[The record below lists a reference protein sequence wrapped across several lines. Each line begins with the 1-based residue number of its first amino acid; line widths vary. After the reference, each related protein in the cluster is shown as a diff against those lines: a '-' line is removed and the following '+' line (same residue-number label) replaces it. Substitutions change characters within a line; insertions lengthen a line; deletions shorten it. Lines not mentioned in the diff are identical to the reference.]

1 MPSPPTPPPDEVE
14 TQRAIRALALEI
26 SAAVAQT
33 DINRVCQLSNA
44 RQALLRKAC
53 GPEGC
58 VHLTDSQRAELIHES
73 EAWIAS
79 LNAHQDRLAAEIE
92 HLRALRNTKRILTRT
107 YHTAPATAAQC
118 FTRRG

>member
-1 MPSPPTPPPDEVE
+1 MPPSPPPLLDEVE
-14 TQRAIRALALEI
+14 TQRAIRSLALEI
-26 SAAVAQT
+26 SEAVAKA

-44 RQALLRKAC
+44 RQDLLRKAC

-58 VHLTDSQRAELIHES
+58 VHFTDNQRAELIHES

-79 LNAHQDRLAAEIE
+79 LNAHQERLAAEIE

-107 YHTAPATAAQC
+107 YHAAPATAAQC
-118 FTRRG
+118 FTQRG